1 MLVVFKKDTGEIIE
15 AIQDDQDVEVYYKFY
30 PEEFRNNLGYIHV
43 DELPKILDN
52 YKVMN
57 NELVKRHMQ
66 ELYELKKYKRVLTE
80 EERLLEKLKP
90 TQEEVRKAEQTIEI
104 LTLIQEVI

>member
-15 AIQDDQDVEVYYKFY
+15 AIPDDQDVEVYYKLY

-43 DELPKILDN
+43 NVPPKILDN

-57 NELVKRHMQ
+57 NELVERHMQ

-80 EERLLEKLKP
+80 EERILEKMKP
-90 TQEEVRKAEQTIEI
+90 SKEEIIEASQTIKI
-104 LTLIQEVI
+104 LNLLQEVL